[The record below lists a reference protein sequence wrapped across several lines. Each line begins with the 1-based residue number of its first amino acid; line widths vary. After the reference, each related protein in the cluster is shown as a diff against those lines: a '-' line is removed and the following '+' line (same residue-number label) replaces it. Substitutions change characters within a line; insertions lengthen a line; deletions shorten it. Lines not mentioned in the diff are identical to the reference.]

1 MIFGYTLFFL
11 TIGSMKQYPS
21 QKNNEILQVFKMN
34 CIFV

>member
-1 MIFGYTLFFL
+1 MIFGYTLFFDNRS
-11 TIGSMKQYPS
+11 IKQYPS